1 MKQNQLLLLLAAAA
15 VFSGCLGP
23 AKINKWV
30 GNHYGDSYNTP
41 AKIKADYLTVTS
53 GLVTADQK
61 ASETKKQTK
70 NFLPLLFYWQYDYM
84 NTCALNPK
92 IPVNTFRSTVQS
104 YANSKGLKQKLNG
117 QKIELSV
124 DKIPNVFVLN
134 DRGHIVWVVYA
145 FAWDVVTFRPDSQEL
160 VVSYKITS
168 GDSESKKGVVR
179 VANTDK
185 VLRLRILQSIKN
197 ATGKYLDQYNENIK
211 AMSKAAVDKII
222 ADITAQNM
230 ASVQ

>member
-1 MKQNQLLLLLAAAA
+1 
-15 VFSGCLGP
+15 
-23 AKINKWV
+23 
-30 GNHYGDSYNTP
+30 
-41 AKIKADYLTVTS
+41 
-53 GLVTADQK
+53 
-61 ASETKKQTK
+61 
-70 NFLPLLFYWQYDYM
+70 
-84 NTCALNPK
+84 
-92 IPVNTFRSTVQS
+92 
-104 YANSKGLKQKLNG
+104 
-117 QKIELSV
+117 
-124 DKIPNVFVLN
+124 
-134 DRGHIVWVVYA
+134 VWVVYA